1 MRISDWS
8 SDLCSS
14 DLCTRS
20 TEKYFF
26 TYTTGSGNAKHY
38 VGGPN
43 DDCALL
49 SSSDQSNCTDD
60 ATARQNVANW
70 FSYYRT
76 RMLMA
81 KSGLLSAFADLNSD
95 YRVGFGSINGNNN
108 SGLPLN
114 KASHGNN
121 NTYIPPVSP
130 FGSGHSSTSQQPNLW
145 TRVAE
150 LRKDE

>member
-20 TEKYFF
+20 TDKYFF

-38 VGGPN
+38 VGGAN

-60 ATARQNVANW
+60 ATARQNVANG
-70 FSYYRT
+70 FSYYR
-76 RMLMA
+76 R
-81 KSGLLSAFADLNSD
+81 SEER
-95 YRVGFGSINGNNN
+95 RVGKECVSTCRYRGS
-108 SGLPLN
+108 P
-114 KASHGNN
+114 
-121 NTYIPPVSP
+121 
-130 FGSGHSSTSQQPNLW
+130 QQ
-145 TRVAE
+145 
-150 LRKDE
+150 

>member
-20 TEKYFF
+20 TDKYFF

-38 VGGPN
+38 VGGAN

-95 YRVGFGSINGNNN
+95 YRVRFGSINGNNN
-108 SGLPLN
+108 SGDRKSTRLN
-114 KASHGNN
+114 
-121 NTYIPPVSP
+121 P
-130 FGSGHSSTSQQPNLW
+130 SQ
-145 TRVAE
+145 
-150 LRKDE
+150 